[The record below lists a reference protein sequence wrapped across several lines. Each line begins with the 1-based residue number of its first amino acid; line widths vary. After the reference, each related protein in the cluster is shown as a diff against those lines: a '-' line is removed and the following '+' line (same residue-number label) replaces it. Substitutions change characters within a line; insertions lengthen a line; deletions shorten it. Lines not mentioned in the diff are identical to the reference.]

1 MKEKKDKGIYA
12 YRVRYLFLFHFGRIN
27 AKGKRLIA
35 ASFRPLSNGCVLIIP
50 QGITFITHVRNRTKI
65 YHSQPLAFHLAPAG
79 ETLPLKTILLY
90 EQRSL
95 YRGWLCRPLIV
106 FCVTVFPSFCGTL
119 GQGSACYLAATKNA
133 VQRRKA
139 YSKDPLTS
147 GLKDSGVTPPPFPS
161 HRAASRHLGAAQ
173 SHRSR
178 CARPKVR
185 FWTASIYISLSLCN
199 SFNSKSASWFL
210 RNFKG

>member
-106 FCVTVFPSFCGTL
+106 FYVTVFPSFCGTL
-119 GQGSACYLAATKNA
+119 GQGSELDVTRKN
-133 VQRRKA
+133 
-139 YSKDPLTS
+139 SPL
-147 GLKDSGVTPPPFPS
+147 PS
-161 HRAASRHLGAAQ
+161 HRAASRHSGAAQ

-178 CARPKVR
+178 CARPKLR